1 MLGVRERLNGTPEH
15 TPVEVPTVSAGIGL
29 IITCKVSFAALQGP
43 IGSFV
48 VKIKFTLPAE
58 ISAELGE

>member
-29 IITCKVSFAALQGP
+29 IITCKVSFAASQGP
-43 IGSFV
+43 VGLFV
-48 VKIKFTLPAE
+48 VNIKFTDPFCK
-58 ISAELGE
+58 SKVLGV